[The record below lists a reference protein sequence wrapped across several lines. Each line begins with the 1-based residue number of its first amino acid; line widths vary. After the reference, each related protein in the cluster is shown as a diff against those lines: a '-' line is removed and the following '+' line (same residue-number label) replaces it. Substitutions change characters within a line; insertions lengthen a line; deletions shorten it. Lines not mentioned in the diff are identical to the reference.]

1 MHAGSRWWWFCAS
14 VQYSKIVVINVG
26 DTITAGIS
34 MV

>member
-1 MHAGSRWWWFCAS
+1 MHAGSKWWWCAS